1 MAAPTFGYEGGQQQ
15 APFGLAGMTVP
26 ERIQFT
32 SSEPPTEEE
41 PSNKPGGQ
49 YRPMKVPDRITLSES
64 GGAVQGVAAR
74 QSRVDGGGGGGGM
87 PSTSRAVVAAAGGQR
102 TDRYVQ

>member
-1 MAAPTFGYEGGQQQ
+1 MEAPTFGYEGEQQQ

-26 ERIQFT
+26 ERIQLT
-32 SSEPPTEEE
+32 SSEPPTGEE

-49 YRPMKVPDRITLSES
+49 YRPMKVPDRITLNET

-74 QSRVDGGGGGGGM
+74 QSGLDGGGGGARGGL
-87 PSTSRAVVAAAGGQR
+87 PPTPAVVAVGGQR
-102 TDRYVQ
+102 TGKYV